1 MNRCH
6 TLHLSGAAIRRLALV
21 AAVGILTGADAAV
34 PASAAPRVTGPH
46 VYENLDLYL
55 VHASGAAPER
65 EVVPLARA
73 LEEKRVVVRETGNV
87 SQLTIENLSDKEVF
101 VQAGDIVKG
110 GRQDRV
116 LGSDLVLPP
125 GSGPVAIRSNC
136 VESGRFSPRAGE
148 ASDRF
153 ESSQASATGREL
165 KIANRMGAQ
174 GEVWNNVSKVQEK
187 LQHNLGTNVRSEKSA
202 SSLQLTLENDR
213 VRQSAD
219 AYEAALSRLAASSP
233 DVVGFAFAVNGEIN
247 SAEVY
252 ASHDLFVKVWP
263 KLLRAAATEA
273 VAERKSGVA
282 HTPPTLEGVIT
293 FLAAAEGDGKIGA
306 AGPAART
313 VTRESA
319 TRLVVE
325 TQVDGKKGSD
335 GWLHRSYLR
344 K

>member
-1 MNRCH
+1 
-6 TLHLSGAAIRRLALV
+6 
-21 AAVGILTGADAAV
+21 
-34 PASAAPRVTGPH
+34 

-55 VHASGAAPER
+55 VRAPDAAPAR
-65 EVVPLARA
+65 ETVSLARA
-73 LEEKRVVVRETGNV
+73 LEEKQVVVRETGNV
-87 SQLTIENLSDKEVF
+87 SQLTIENVSEKEVF

-125 GSGPVAIRSNC
+125 HSGKVAVPSNC
-136 VESGRFSPRAGE
+136 VESGRFSPRGSE
-148 ASDRF
+148 ASDHF

-165 KIANRMGAQ
+165 KIASRKGAQ
-174 GEVWNNVSKVQEK
+174 GEVWANVSKVQEK

-213 VRQSAD
+213 VRLSANGYVD
-219 AYEAALSRLAASSP
+219 ALSRLASSSP

-252 ASHDLFVKVWP
+252 ASHDLFLKLWP

-273 VAERKSGVA
+273 VAERKAGAA
-282 HTPPTLEGVIT
+282 HTPPTLESVSA
-293 FLAAAEGDGKIGA
+293 FLASTGGEEKVST
-306 AGPAART
+306 AGPAARS

-319 TRLVVE
+319 TRLFVE
-325 TQVDGKKGSD
+325 TQTTSRERGDA
-335 GWLHRSYLR
+335 WLHRSYLR